1 MWRSLTSLSFIAIMS
16 TCFAGCS
23 LVQSEESHVKQELS
37 PPTRLEFPKNI
48 EAFFAESE
56 ASVPKLDPQQLNAGQ
71 HIRILTGGVP
81 LTDFPE
87 FIALPTEVVGTVKVV
102 DSDRLVLQDVVMINE
117 ARSHSGVPIL
127 SKVPFTSRLFKNTS
141 VGRSSTAV
149 PGEVTLDLSKIL
161 HASELTEGEFAAM
174 QKHGRPERIGVDFNV
189 DVADGGDVTR

>member
-1 MWRSLTSLSFIAIMS
+1 MAKSYQPVIHCHYVDMLCRL
-16 TCFAGCS
+16 FAGAAGRITCKAGT
-23 LVQSEESHVKQELS
+23 VTADTPGISEEHRS
-37 PPTRLEFPKNI
+37 I
-48 EAFFAESE
+48 FAESE
-56 ASVPKLDPQQLNAGQ
+56 ASVPKVDPQQLNAGQ
-71 HIRILTGGVP
+71 HIHILTGGVP

-174 QKHGRPERIGVDFNV
+174 QKRGRPERIGVDFNV